1 MAMLLPILL
10 FVLLILIVGLLY
22 PTGMWGNAINLINV
36 VTAAL
41 LATNF
46 WEPVAGAIKGTM
58 PSLVYIVDIFV
69 LWLLFAL
76 FAFGLRFATDAV
88 SKYKVRFPKPVE
100 IGGNVVFAAWTAWVV
115 ICFGT
120 MSLHTAPLAREFMS
134 GGFRPEQPTFF
145 GFAPDRLWLGF
156 VQQESAGAFSRG
168 GDHVF
173 DPHSEFMPKYAE
185 RRSQFEHGSGLFAA
199 DPNAKPAAR
208 GVAR

>member
-22 PTGMWGNAINLINV
+22 PTGLWGNAINLINV

-46 WEPVAGAIKGTM
+46 WEPVAGAIKSAM
-58 PSLVYIVDIFV
+58 PSLVYLVDIFV

-100 IGGNVVFAAWTAWVV
+100 LGGNVLFALWTAWVV

-120 MSLHTAPLAREFMS
+120 MTLHTAPLAREFMG

-145 GFAPDRLWLGF
+145 GFSPDRLWLGF
-156 VQQESAGAFSRG
+156 VQKESEGAFARG
-168 GDHVF
+168 GDHIF
-173 DPHSEFMPKYAE
+173 DPQSEFMLKYAE

-208 GVAR
+208 AN